1 MDVEVLGVGA
11 DLPQPVVL
19 ARLAQD
25 AKRHLVRPRM
35 FSMKYRG
42 AIPRRADFEQQDVET
57 FVDQDVRGYAASG
70 ARSDNYRVIND
81 SLLGHRYTLCNID
94 KLVRQKGDSQNTI
107 TYSGC
112 PWLHSVFSFSS
123 ECQLEPE
130 LNIPSR
136 RRAVDRAESVAIR
149 IDVRVLK
156 IDKIPGVK
164 EIALELQSDFL
175 SEGEALAQGNVPQ
188 MAPWPYDHAHAR
200 RAAAFIWRI
209 HERCCVEPIFE
220 RPRTFDILPRSV
232 SAPCSDGTVAHRRQS
247 L

>member
-81 SLLGHRYTLCNID
+81 SLLGHRYTLCNVD

-136 RRAVDRAESVAIR
+136 RRAVDRAVSIVVR
-149 IDVRVLK
+149 IDVRIIQV
-156 IDKIPGVK
+156 DNIPGVE
-164 EIALELQSDFL
+164 EISLELQSNL
-175 SEGEALAQGNVPQ
+175 LGEGESFAQGKVPQ
-188 MAPWPYDHAHAR
+188 VAAWPFDNAYACHT
-200 RAAAFIWRI
+200 AAVVRRI
-209 HERCCVEPIFE
+209 HKCLFVEPFGN
-220 RPRTFDILPRSV
+220 RSG
-232 SAPCSDGTVAHRRQS
+232 PI
-247 L
+247 